1 MTDILD
7 RAEAPRASETL
18 NLQALQE
25 WLALHLP
32 EMSGEALQL
41 LQFRKG
47 HSNLTYLLVNG
58 ERRLVLRRAPFG
70 VVAGSAHDMSR
81 EYRILSGLHRAYAPA
96 PRAVA
101 FCDSADVIGAPF
113 YVMESIS
120 GVILRRTAPSGY
132 DVTGENGVRLWDAF
146 VHNLA
151 AIHSVSLESAGLE
164 GFGKP
169 EGYIYRQVSG
179 WTERYRR
186 SQTDE
191 IPAMEEAA
199 AWLAAHIPAENR
211 PSLLHNDYKLDNLVL
226 HPDDPGKVIGVLDWE
241 MAAVGDPLMD
251 LGTSLGYHINFDDPD
266 DMKALPLNLPPA
278 EDTPSR
284 QQLVDRYAAL
294 TGRET
299 SSMLF
304 FYIFGLF
311 KIAVVAQQIYWR
323 FKAGKTDDPRF
334 GMMIFGVHAL
344 SNQASRAIATGRI

>member
-1 MTDILD
+1 MSDILD

-18 NLQALQE
+18 NTDALQE
-25 WLALHLP
+25 WLGQHVP
-32 EMSGEALQL
+32 EMSGEGLQL

-58 ERRLVLRRAPFG
+58 ERRLVLRRAPHG
-70 VVAGSAHDMSR
+70 VGAGSAHDMSR
-81 EYRILSGLHRAYAPA
+81 EYRILSGLHRAYPPA

-101 FCDSADVIGAPF
+101 FCDDAQVIGAPF
-113 YVMESIS
+113 YLMESIT
-120 GVILRRTAPSGY
+120 GVILRRTAPAGY

-146 VHNLA
+146 VQNLA
-151 AIHSVSLESAGLE
+151 AIHDVSLESAGLE

-169 EGYIYRQVSG
+169 DGYIFRQVSG

-199 AWLAAHIPAENR
+199 AWLAAHIPAENK

-226 HPDDPGKVIGVLDWE
+226 HPDDPGKIIGVLDWE

-266 DMKALPLNLPPA
+266 EMKALPLNLPPV
-278 EDTPSR
+278 EDTPTR
-284 QQLVDRYAAL
+284 QQLVDRYAAI
-294 TGRET
+294 TGRDT
-299 SSMLF
+299 SNMLF
-304 FYIFGLF
+304 FYVFGLF

-344 SNQASRAIATGRI
+344 SNQASRAIGNGRI